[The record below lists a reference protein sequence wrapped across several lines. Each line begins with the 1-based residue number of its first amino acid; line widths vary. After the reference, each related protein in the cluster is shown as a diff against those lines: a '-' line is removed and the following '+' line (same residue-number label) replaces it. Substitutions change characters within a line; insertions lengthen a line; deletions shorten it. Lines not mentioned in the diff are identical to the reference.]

1 MLAEIIFDLRSRA
14 NLTQREFAIL
24 VGVSLPTVKAWESG
38 RFHSL
43 STESQHKIQQALGL
57 SPEEVLD
64 FFFKR
69 IPPRGVANPA
79 PRSSRAGHRPKRRG
93 TGARSR

>member
-57 SPEEVLD
+57 TPEDVLEL
-64 FFFKR
+64 FFKR
-69 IPPRGVANPA
+69 IPPRRPA
-79 PRSSRAGHRPKRRG
+79 RRALSSPR
-93 TGARSR
+93 TRSC